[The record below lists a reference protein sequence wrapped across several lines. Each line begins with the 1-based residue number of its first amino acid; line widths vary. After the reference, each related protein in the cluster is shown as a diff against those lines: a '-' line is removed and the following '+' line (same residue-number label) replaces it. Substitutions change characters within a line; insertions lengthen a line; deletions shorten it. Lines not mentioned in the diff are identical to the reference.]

1 MLNKRLTAVASLV
14 SPGSFPID
22 VGTDH
27 GLLPICLIKNKIC
40 QKALASDIS
49 PNALKNA
56 ENNIK
61 KYNVSDIELY
71 EADGLKK
78 IPKIY
83 DTIIIS
89 GMGTNTILNILN
101 EDDLPDTIILSSNN
115 ELELLRTSMNKKGYK
130 IQKEIVVYE
139 KNKYYDIIL
148 YKKGKERLTKF
159 QKEFGKSNDLDYYNH
174 LYKINKK
181 IYEVANFNK
190 KAKLKKSLKRLA
202 KVIEK
207 KMDY

>member
-1 MLNKRLTAVASLV
+1 MLNKRLSAVASLV
-14 SPGSFPID
+14 SKDSFPLD

-27 GLLPICLIKNKIC
+27 GLLPIYLIQNKKC

-61 KYNVSDIELY
+61 KYNVSNIELY
-71 EADGLKK
+71 VSDGLEK

-89 GMGTNTILNILN
+89 GMGTSSILDILNK
-101 EDDLPDTIILSSNN
+101 DDLPDTIILSSNN
-115 ELELLRTSMNKKGYK
+115 DLELLRTSMNKKGYK
-130 IQKEIVVYE
+130 IAKEIVVYE

-181 IYEVANFNK
+181 IYEVASLNK
-190 KAKLKKSLKRLA
+190 KTHIKKSLKRLA
-202 KVIEK
+202 KVIGK

>member
-1 MLNKRLTAVASLV
+1 MLNKRLSAVASLV
-14 SPGSFPID
+14 SKDSFPLD

-27 GLLPICLIKNKIC
+27 GLLPIYLIQNKIC

-61 KYNVSDIELY
+61 KYNVSNIELY
-71 EADGLKK
+71 VSDGLEK

-89 GMGTNTILNILN
+89 GMGTSSILDILNK
-101 EDDLPDTIILSSNN
+101 DDLPDTIILSSNN
-115 ELELLRTSMNKKGYK
+115 DLELLRTSMNKKGYK
-130 IQKEIVVYE
+130 IAKEIVVYE

-181 IYEVANFNK
+181 IYEVANFK
-190 KAKLKKSLKRLA
+190 KKVQLKKSLKRLA
-202 KVIEK
+202 KAIGK

>member
-14 SPGSFPID
+14 PKDSFPLD

-27 GLLPICLIKNKIC
+27 GLLPIYLIKNKIC
-40 QKALASDIS
+40 QKVLASDIS

-61 KYNVSDIELY
+61 KYAVSNIELY
-71 EADGLKK
+71 ESDGLKK

-89 GMGTNTILNILN
+89 GMGTSNILDILN

-115 ELELLRTSMNKKGYK
+115 DLELLRTSMNKKGYK
-130 IQKEIVVYE
+130 IAKEIVVYE
-139 KNKYYDIIL
+139 KNKYYDMIL
-148 YKKGKERLTKF
+148 YKKGKEKLTKF

-181 IYEVANFNK
+181 IYEVASLNK
-190 KAKLKKSLKRLA
+190 KTHIKKSLKRLA
-202 KVIEK
+202 KVIGK

>member
-14 SPGSFPID
+14 SKDSFPLD

-27 GLLPICLIKNKIC
+27 GLLPIYLIKNKIC
-40 QKALASDIS
+40 QKVLASDIS

-61 KYNVSDIELY
+61 KYAVSNIELY
-71 EADGLKK
+71 ESDGLKK

-89 GMGTNTILNILN
+89 GMGTSNILDILN

-115 ELELLRTSMNKKGYK
+115 DLELLRTSMNKKGYK
-130 IQKEIVVYE
+130 IAKEIVVYE
-139 KNKYYDIIL
+139 KNKYYDMIL
-148 YKKGKERLTKF
+148 YKKGKEKLTKF

-181 IYEVANFNK
+181 IYEVASLNK
-190 KAKLKKSLKRLA
+190 KTHIKKSLKRLA
-202 KVIEK
+202 KVIGK